1 MLFDVGESIKL
12 WSKVIVKLNISN
24 IIRYEFLK
32 VPVHFDCLI
41 IFFRREHWSL
51 FSTFT
56 CWQQLLDIT
65 KKESKD
71 HGLLGD
77 ICSNQLAPRLCN
89 IIDNSRRIFNR
100 VSSKEVSFLLS
111 PRDSGEGYSNSG
123 HPSVCPSI
131 TLSCLCDGR
140 THHT

>member
-1 MLFDVGESIKL
+1 VGESIKL

-71 HGLLGD
+71 HGLTALKLGM
-77 ICSNQLAPRLCN
+77 A
-89 IIDNSRRIFNR
+89 
-100 VSSKEVSFLLS
+100 
-111 PRDSGEGYSNSG
+111 
-123 HPSVCPSI
+123 
-131 TLSCLCDGR
+131 DGR
-140 THHT
+140 YVHCCFTLNAN